1 MKGRGGCGTV
11 VARCT
16 VLILCAGLLSGC
28 FFGSKTKAC
37 HKPQEYQS
45 STEVEKLQVP
55 DELDAPNRE
64 GALVIAEGARATQ
77 PVPQDQP
84 CPEQP
89 PDYFGVD
96 SG

>member
-1 MKGRGGCGTV
+1 LKGRRICSAV
-11 VARCT
+11 FARWAI
-16 VLILCAGLLSGC
+16 LILWAGLLSGC

-45 STEVEKLQVP
+45 SGQVEKLQVP
-55 DELDAPNRE
+55 DDLDAPNRE

-77 PVPQDQP
+77 PVPEDQP

-89 PDYFGVD
+89 PDYFGLD
-96 SG
+96 SD

>member
-1 MKGRGGCGTV
+1 MKGGRPCGTV
-11 VARCT
+11 AARWV
-16 VLILCAGLLSGC
+16 VLIFCAGLLNGC

-45 STEVEKLQVP
+45 SSEVEKLQVP
-55 DELDAPNRE
+55 DDLDAPNRE

-89 PDYFGVD
+89 PDYFGLD
-96 SG
+96 SD